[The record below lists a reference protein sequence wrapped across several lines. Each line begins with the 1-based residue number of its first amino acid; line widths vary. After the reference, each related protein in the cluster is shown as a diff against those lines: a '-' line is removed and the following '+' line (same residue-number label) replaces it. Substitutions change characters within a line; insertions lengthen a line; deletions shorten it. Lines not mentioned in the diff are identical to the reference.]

1 MSSARSLRPTRRLS
15 TAALA
20 WLVLSL
26 AAAFWPPALTAWVV
40 AGAALF
46 VAAAIDCF
54 LLART
59 PPLALVRDVAQ
70 SLALGRWTEVQIEL
84 RNPTARAEELEF
96 FDGVPSSVET
106 EGLPIRLRAPAQSGL
121 RFAYRMR
128 ALRRGDTVV
137 RPAHVL
143 RVSRG
148 KLWASVE
155 LVGEARTIRIYPDFA
170 AVAGFTLHGL
180 ENRIQML
187 GIRRRQ
193 RRGEGLEFR
202 QLREYVA
209 GDMLRQVDWKAT
221 SRRQK
226 LISREYQEE
235 RDQQI
240 VFLLDCGRRM
250 RAIDGAL
257 THFDHCLNALL
268 LVAYIALRQG
278 DAVGLMTF
286 GARERWLA
294 PIKGRASMNVL
305 INAVYDLDTSLEPPD
320 YVAAAARVRAL
331 QSRRSLI
338 VLVTNQR
345 DDDEEE
351 LRPALALLRKRHL
364 VLLASLRETSVERFV
379 EAPLDS
385 LDAAVRHCAALD
397 YFQARRRALERL
409 RGAGTLTLDVAPA
422 RLPVALAEKYLDI
435 KRAGRL

>member
-1 MSSARSLRPTRRLS
+1 MRRLT

-20 WLVLSL
+20 WLALSL
-26 AAAFWPPALTAWVV
+26 VAAFWSPALTAWAVV
-40 AGAALF
+40 GGALF
-46 VAAAIDCF
+46 VVVAIDAF
-54 LLART
+54 ELARRPT
-59 PPLALVRDVAQ
+59 LELRREVAQ
-70 SLALGRWTEVQIEL
+70 SLALGRWTDVSVEI
-84 RNPTARAEELEF
+84 RNPSARAEVLEV
-96 FDGVPSSVET
+96 FDGVPSSVEC
-106 EGLPIRLRAPAQSGL
+106 EGLPRTLTVPPTSGA
-121 RFAYRMR
+121 RFEYRMR
-128 ALRRGDTVV
+128 ALRRGDTVLL
-137 RPAHVL
+137 PAHVL
-143 RVSRG
+143 RVSRW
-148 KLWASVE
+148 KLWAKVE
-155 LVGEARTIRIYPDFA
+155 LVGDARTIRIYPDFA

-180 ENRIQML
+180 ENRIQLL
-187 GIRRRQ
+187 GIRRKQ

-202 QLREYVA
+202 HLREYAA
-209 GDMLRQVDWKAT
+209 GDMLRQIDWKAT

-250 RAIDGAL
+250 RAVDGAL

-305 INAVYDLDTSLEPPD
+305 INSVYDLDTSLEPPD

-379 EAPLDS
+379 TAPLNN

-397 YFQARRRALERL
+397 YFQARRRALDRL
-409 RGAGTLTLDVAPA
+409 RGAGALTLDVPPA
-422 RLPVALAEKYLDI
+422 RLPVALAEKYLEI